1 MNKYSKVFVTLLLFF
16 VVVSINAQDANQ
28 VWEKAIRE
36 YYKTSLNVLD
46 VDYFFIERG
55 VYDEVNKDYID
66 SLQEVR
72 GNSKMVFDHSKGFIS
87 FSNNIYSSYSYRDTN
102 TTIHYYQKYI
112 AINPIDKDKKTSFG
126 DYMNHTMINRKFDYF
141 RFLIQPK
148 YYKDTTPNFYNTF
161 KDKDYYVY
169 QFIDSTHIVN
179 NILMKEKV
187 SAYVNTQTYNIDKI
201 TTERENNTLAE
212 VGMEAIYREFKFNR
226 NLEEEKRGRIEDY
239 MIDADSDLRNDY
251 LVVRNNFPW
260 AVETQESINKNRI
273 KDSIINEWK
282 LRPNILDNED
292 LNREYSDFEGKRHYL
307 KDEKG
312 WIMLD
317 NWYSTCFPCF
327 ELMKMIYD
335 NYSEFERRGIK
346 VLSVNSVEK
355 PSPHLKSYCDSQKI
369 KMDHVLFSQ
378 KNNKLFSVLSPTIVL
393 INPEKQIIFKEYEL
407 PHDIESFLKIV
418 DEILDKKR

>member
-1 MNKYSKVFVTLLLFF
+1 MKRVILVLVFSIFSIGLF
-16 VVVSINAQDANQ
+16 SQEANQ
-28 VWEKAIRE
+28 VWKKAIRE
-36 YYKTSLNVLD
+36 YYKPSLNVID
-46 VDYFFIERG
+46 VDCFFIDRG
-55 VYDEVNKDYID
+55 VYDTVNGGYID
-66 SLQEVR
+66 LLQEITQS
-72 GNSKMVFDHSKGFIS
+72 SKMVFDNSKGFIS
-87 FSNNIYSSYSYRDTN
+87 FSNKIYSSYSYLDTN
-102 TTIHYYQKYI
+102 TTIHYYRKYI
-112 AINPIDKDKKTSFG
+112 AVNKIGEGISFG
-126 DYMNHTMINRKFDYF
+126 DYMNHSMIVGEFDYF
-141 RFLIQPK
+141 RFMIHPK
-148 YYKDTTPNFYNTF
+148 CYKDTTPNFYNTF
-161 KDKDYYVY
+161 KDKNYYIF
-169 QFIDSTHIVN
+169 QWIDSTLIVN

-187 SAYVNTQTYNIDKI
+187 SAYVNTETYNIDKI

-212 VGMEAIYREFKFNR
+212 VGLGSIYREIKFNR
-226 NLEEEKRGRIEDY
+226 NLEQEKRGRIEDY
-239 MIDADSDLRNDY
+239 MIDADSDLRKDY

-260 AVETQESINKNRI
+260 AVETKEKINQNNI

-317 NWYSTCFPCF
+317 NWFSTCFPCF

-355 PSPHLKSYCDSQKI
+355 PSPHLKSYCESQKI

-378 KNNKLFSVLSPTIVL
+378 KNNKLFSVISPTIVL
-393 INPEKQIIFKEYEL
+393 INTEKQIIFRENNL
-407 PHDIESFLKIV
+407 PHDIESFLKIL
-418 DEILDKKR
+418 DEILIKK